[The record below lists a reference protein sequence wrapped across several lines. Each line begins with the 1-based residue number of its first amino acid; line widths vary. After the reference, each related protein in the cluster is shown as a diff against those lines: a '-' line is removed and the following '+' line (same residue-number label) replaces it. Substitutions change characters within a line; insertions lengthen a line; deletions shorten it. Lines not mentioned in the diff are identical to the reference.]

1 MGKDQLIEALNFRHA
16 CKLFDTTKQI
26 SNDDMTFILES
37 ARLAPSSFGM
47 EHCRILHIKNK
58 DVKKELKPLCWNQNQ
73 IDSCSDLIVLVAKH
87 KEVASKEYYSKMF
100 ERRGLD
106 ENSKKIYIEKY
117 ENYIN
122 SLKSIKCWSEKQC
135 YITASNIMN
144 YSALIGID
152 SCPIEGFEKRN
163 IEKKLGIDD
172 TAESIA
178 LLVALGY
185 RLNSQSAKIRLALNE
200 IVTVID

>member
-1 MGKDQLIEALNFRHA
+1 
-16 CKLFDTTKQI
+16 
-26 SNDDMTFILES
+26 
-37 ARLAPSSFGM
+37 
-47 EHCRILHIKNK
+47 
-58 DVKKELKPLCWNQNQ
+58 
-73 IDSCSDLIVLVAKH
+73 
-87 KEVASKEYYSKMF
+87 
-100 ERRGLD
+100 
-106 ENSKKIYIEKY
+106 
-117 ENYIN
+117 
-122 SLKSIKCWSEKQC
+122 
-135 YITASNIMN
+135 MN